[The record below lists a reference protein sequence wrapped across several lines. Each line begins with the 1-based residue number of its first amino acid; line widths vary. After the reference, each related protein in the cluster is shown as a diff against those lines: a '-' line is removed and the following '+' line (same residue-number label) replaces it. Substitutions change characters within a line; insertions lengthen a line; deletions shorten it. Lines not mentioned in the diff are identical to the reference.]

1 MIFSAAIVGLIM
13 AACGEKK
20 QSDNSSTMEDNQW
33 AERAELQRRD
43 STIYGVCGEKSTEH
57 TLQLISDNGDT
68 LSLSLLDAEENHKVF
83 GDHTFGDRM
92 AVLTNEAKNKAT
104 WMINLNELM
113 GDWVTPN
120 PLDGSSVMGFS
131 IRDGG
136 ILEGINQ
143 GVVIYKTWRVV
154 NGKLELNSIR
164 EGGGDFEEIE
174 LYTLLYLSADSLS
187 YRNSEQVFEY
197 NRPGKVPDYEELD
210 DVDVQ
215 FDDSEEDEEM
225 FM

>member
-20 QSDNSSTMEDNQW
+20 QSDNSSTTEDNQW
-33 AERAELQRRD
+33 AERAEMQRRD

-68 LSLSLLDAEENHKVF
+68 LSLSLLDAEENHMVF

-104 WMINLNELM
+104 WVINLNELM

-174 LYTLLYLSADSLS
+174 LYTLLYLSSDSLS

-197 NRPGKVPDYEELD
+197 NRPGKVPDFEELD
-210 DVDVQ
+210 DVDIQ
-215 FDDSEEDEEM
+215 FDDSEEDEDL